1 MMKTSFFLGLCV
13 LCLCFFSLTSCNNKS
28 AQDEFLLKTWK
39 LNDAKEGKQALFASK
54 EGTTFR
60 FMKNNKLEIK
70 RRYRGK
76 TTYLRGTFQMKGK
89 KMSLH
94 LLEYEN
100 KRVVYDLGSKETSE
114 EHLIAEKEINQQ
126 INLNIEKLEKFVLK
140 LQNDSLQY
148 ILVPD
153 F

>member
-1 MMKTSFFLGLCV
+1 
-13 LCLCFFSLTSCNNKS
+13 
-28 AQDEFLLKTWK
+28 
-39 LNDAKEGKQALFASK
+39 
-54 EGTTFR
+54 
-60 FMKNNKLEIK
+60 MKNNKLEIK

>member
-1 MMKTSFFLGLCV
+1 
-13 LCLCFFSLTSCNNKS
+13 
-28 AQDEFLLKTWK
+28 
-39 LNDAKEGKQALFASK
+39 
-54 EGTTFR
+54 
-60 FMKNNKLEIK
+60 MKNNKLEIK

-114 EHLIAEKEINQQ
+114 EHLIAEKDYLKGVSIENGLCTIGANATVSDLWNHPEINSYFP
-126 INLNIEKLEKFVLK
+126 NLKKHLK
-140 LQNDSLQY
+140 N
-148 ILVPD
+148 
-153 F
+153 